1 MDDRHA
7 PPAPQWQDDDQD
19 RVAKEIEYALIGCMM
34 AAPTCVQRVLG
45 ICQGDQ
51 FIDGYAGSIFDE
63 VCRLVEAGKPVSPHV
78 VRATSPDSLAA
89 SPEGVQL
96 MIRAAVASPPISQ
109 VEYYAQ
115 QVAEGADRR
124 EALNTLELASY
135 RLKDA
140 ASEPG
145 TTMTALNE
153 VIAAI
158 AQTARGEGAM
168 VDAQVVVDRVLK
180 RLDQPATVYSTGM
193 PRLDRALGGGLVAGK
208 LYGLA
213 ARMKHGKTATL
224 GSISFN
230 LAMADNPVPHLYL
243 PLEMGAEEIMQRH
256 IARAAGMNS
265 LRFLDADAPTA
276 MRQHAQDFYEKLKD
290 RGLYFQPSHRMG
302 INSLKSTLIR
312 AALSGKVRGVIIDY
326 LQLVTGQERGRSQA
340 DHYDYVVQTIVE
352 VCKEYGLW
360 VLMAAQLNRDGEVRG
375 GDGLLNACDMTLY
388 QHRLPPEAYQDA
400 NGTWRY
406 AGGAKDGQALVHGP
420 EQEGLRPY
428 ASAWLEMR
436 ASRYTRTVDIGKAD
450 RPAYRFVDFAGPH
463 IEELM
468 A

>member
-1 MDDRHA
+1 MDDRYA
-7 PPAPQWQDDDQD
+7 PPSQQGEEPKDQ
-19 RVAKEIEYALIGCMM
+19 RIAREIEHALIGCMI
-34 AAPTCVQRVLG
+34 ATPTCVQRVLG
-45 ICQGDQ
+45 VCRGDQ

-63 VCRLVEAGKPVSPHV
+63 VCALVEAGKPVSPHV

-89 SPEGVQL
+89 SAEGVQL
-96 MIRAAVASPPISQ
+96 MVRAMVASPLVSQ

-115 QVAEGADRR
+115 QVAENADRR
-124 EALNTLELASY
+124 EALHTLELATY
-135 RLKDA
+135 RLQDA
-140 ASEPG
+140 AHEPG
-145 TTMTALNE
+145 ETMTALNE
-153 VIAAI
+153 VIAAL

-168 VDAQVVVDRVLK
+168 VDGQVVVDRVIQ
-180 RLDQPATVYSTGM
+180 RLEKPATVYSTGM
-193 PRLDRALGGGLVAGK
+193 PRLDRALGGGLVGGK

-213 ARMKHGKTATL
+213 ARMKHGKTAML
-224 GSISFN
+224 GSISYN
-230 LAMADNPVPHLYL
+230 LAMADQPVPHLYL

-265 LRFLDADAPTA
+265 LRFLDADGPTA
-276 MRQHAQDFYEKLKD
+276 MRQPAQQFYEMLKD

-388 QHRLPPEAYQDA
+388 QHRLPPEAYQDG
-400 NGTWRY
+400 NGTWRFS
-406 AGGAKDGQALVHGP
+406 GGPNDGNAMVHGP
-420 EQEGLRPY
+420 EHEGLRPY

-436 ASRYTRTVDIGKAD
+436 ASRYTRTVDIGKATQ
-450 RPAYRFVDFAGPH
+450 PAYRFVDYAGPH
-463 IEELM
+463 MEEL
-468 A
+468 AA